1 MAGGGSTLIS
11 INNEIIRPIRNSG
24 NGEIIHS
31 FVRVEA
37 AEAEEEDG
45 GEESARP
52 DCLAPSNN
60 GLAPRGPYGMG
71 SHKDSRNGPNSSAFP
86 E

>member
-1 MAGGGSTLIS
+1 M
-11 INNEIIRPIRNSG
+11 
-24 NGEIIHS
+24 
-31 FVRVEA
+31 RVEA

>member
-1 MAGGGSTLIS
+1 MIQRLET
-11 INNEIIRPIRNSG
+11 E
-24 NGEIIHS
+24 
-31 FVRVEA
+31 EA
-37 AEAEEEDG
+37 MEAM
-45 GEESARP
+45 ESARP